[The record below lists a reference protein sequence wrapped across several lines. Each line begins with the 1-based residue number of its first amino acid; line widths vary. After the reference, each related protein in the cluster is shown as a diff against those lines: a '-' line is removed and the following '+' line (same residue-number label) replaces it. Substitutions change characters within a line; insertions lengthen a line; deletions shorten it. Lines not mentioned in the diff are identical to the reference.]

1 MWPSR
6 IQPLYSS
13 ISAKVRQMNILLTI
27 FLINMFLLIFGVFMS
42 WLDIRLFGA
51 GLYLALVSTVTVVI
65 VLAFCLVG
73 TDEQVTI

>member
-1 MWPSR
+1 
-6 IQPLYSS
+6 
-13 ISAKVRQMNILLTI
+13 MNVLLAV
-27 FLINMFLLIFGVFMS
+27 FSVNMFLLMLGVFMS

-73 TDEQVTI
+73 TDEQVCF